1 MSWFYNI
8 EKENVYSNIAD
19 LLAYNPSLYTDE
31 SIVFG
36 VNTDS
41 GFGSQLTLLVQTGL
55 YLESINNK
63 IHTLG
68 HFSVN
73 SAGFKYHDSDK
84 NNSFFMYF
92 DYNREIKLNVKYYF
106 VLLNGVMQNYPF
118 IEPQS
123 VNGLNVDNIEINK
136 KYSNFFKKN
145 FKLKIGNNII
155 DNIKNIK
162 ENTQLPLIGI
172 HIRSLANLKG
182 HPFNRNIDTTT
193 LSILQK
199 LKLILDNTYTLGY
212 NIFLSTDVS
221 DYINIANNLFE
232 NTGVKVFYNN
242 FISRIKTDNNEPRK
256 HSSGYC
262 DSVDNL
268 SAEYTGFKLGSDI
281 IYDCLSL
288 VSCDYYYVSVT
299 NIAFITSFIS
309 DKNNGIHFAFE

>member
-1 MSWFYNI
+1 MCWFYNI
-8 EKENVYSNIAD
+8 QKENVYNNISD

-31 SIVFG
+31 SIVFC

-41 GFGSQLTLLVQTGL
+41 GFGSQLTLLVQLGL
-55 YLESINNK
+55 YLESINDK

-73 SAGFKYHDSDK
+73 SSAFKYHDSDK

-92 DYNREIKLNVKYYF
+92 DYNKEIKINVKYYF
-106 VLLNGVMQNYPF
+106 VLLNGVINYPF

-145 FKLKIGNNII
+145 FKLQIGDNII
-155 DNIKNIK
+155 DNVKIIK
-162 ENTQLPLIGI
+162 ENTQLPLIGV
-172 HIRSLANLKG
+172 HMRSLANLKG
-182 HPFNRNIDTTT
+182 HPFNRNTDTTT

-221 DYINIANNLFE
+221 DYINLANNLFE

-242 FISRIKTDNNEPRK
+242 FITRIETDNNEPLK
-256 HSSGYC
+256 HCSGYS

-268 SAEYTGFKLGSDI
+268 SSEHTGFKLGSDI

-288 VSCDYYYVSVT
+288 VSCDYYYVSVS

-309 DKNNGIHFAFE
+309 HKNNSIHFGFT

>member
-1 MSWFYNI
+1 MSWFDNI
-8 EKENVYSNIAD
+8 EKENVYSNITD

-41 GFGSQLTLLVQTGL
+41 GFGSQLTLLIQIGL
-55 YLESINNK
+55 YLETVNNK

-73 SAGFKYHDSDK
+73 SLAFKYHDSDK

-92 DYNREIKLNVKYYF
+92 DYNKEIKLNVKCYF
-106 VLLNGVMQNYPF
+106 VLLNGVIQNYPF

-136 KYSNFFKKN
+136 KYSNFFKNN
-145 FKLKIGNNII
+145 FKLKIGINII
-155 DNIKNIK
+155 DKIKIIK

-182 HPFNRNIDTTT
+182 HPFNRNTDTTT
-193 LSILQK
+193 LSILQN
-199 LKLILDNTYTLGY
+199 LKLVLDNKYTLGY
-212 NIFLSTDVS
+212 NIFLATDVS
-221 DYINIANNLFE
+221 EYINIAENLFE
-232 NTGVKVFYNN
+232 NKVFYND

-256 HSSGYC
+256 FSTGYC
-262 DSVDNL
+262 DSVENL
-268 SAEYTGFKLGSDI
+268 SSEHTGFKLGSDI

-288 VSCDYYYVSVT
+288 VSCDYYYVSVS

-309 DKNNGIHFAFE
+309 HENNGIHFGFT